1 MCPESTPHREFT
13 RVPLHI
19 WGIFSNE
26 QGDRLT
32 VELDQVSLRSCFA
45 RTEEPLADGAQ
56 FHLVLTTDLDDE
68 ALHLRVEARVA
79 RVHPEGMGVEF
90 VEMPLESYNHL
101 KRMVLLNAPDPNV
114 VEQEFRDHVGLKR
127 RAA

>member
-1 MCPESTPHREFT
+1 MSTPQREFT
-13 RVPLHI
+13 RIPLHI

-26 QGDRLT
+26 QGDQLT
-32 VELDQVSLRSCFA
+32 AELDQVSLRGCFA
-45 RTEEPLADGAQ
+45 RTEQPRDAGSE

-79 RVHPEGMGVEF
+79 RVQSDGMGIEF
-90 VEMPLESYNHL
+90 VEMPLESYEHL
-101 KRMVLLNAPDPNV
+101 KRMVLLNAPDPTV